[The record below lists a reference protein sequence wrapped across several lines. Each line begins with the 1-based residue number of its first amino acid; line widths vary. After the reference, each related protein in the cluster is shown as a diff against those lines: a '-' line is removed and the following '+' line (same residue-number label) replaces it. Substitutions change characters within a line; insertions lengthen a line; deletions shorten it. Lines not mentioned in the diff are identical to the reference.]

1 MSRAWGAKLRVLYDA
16 NRQEGNRL
24 GAALAY
30 LWGFGQ
36 LVSRKL
42 DFGFWEIFLHML
54 CAMRFSA
61 SFYPIYLS
69 DCLSWVVEVR
79 ISRLVSL
86 FAPSPWN
93 AENAS
98 RN

>member
-54 CAMRFSA
+54 CAMRFYA
-61 SFYPIYLS
+61 SFYTIYLS

>member
-30 LWGFGQ
+30 LRWGFGQ

-54 CAMRFSA
+54 VCHAFLRLLLS
-61 SFYPIYLS
+61 YLS
-69 DCLSWVVEVR
+69 LRLSLMGGR
-79 ISRLVSL
+79 SPDFKISVTLV
-86 FAPSPWN
+86 
-93 AENAS
+93 
-98 RN
+98 

>member
-1 MSRAWGAKLRVLYDA
+1 MRRAWGAKLRVLYDA

-54 CAMRFSA
+54 CAMRVSPPP
-61 SFYPIYLS
+61 SILS
-69 DCLSWVVEVR
+69 
-79 ISRLVSL
+79 ISQIVSHGWSKSG
-86 FAPSPWN
+86 FQD
-93 AENAS
+93 
-98 RN
+98 